1 MPCSLFYNLL
11 QIICDCLVYT
21 YVADFVMGTSF
32 RVSAVAFFILLL
44 LAPFVFSSSSDG
56 LIRVGL
62 KKRKVDHVNRLA
74 GGVNSKEGT
83 AVRNYGL
90 GGNLGDSD
98 ADIVEL
104 RNYMDAQYYGEIGIG
119 TPPQKF
125 TVIFDTGS
133 SNLWVPSAK
142 CYFSVSFIFFVF
154 KDGKRFIFLLFVC
167 TTYILHINVGCVPF
181 SFQVQV

>member
-1 MPCSLFYNLL
+1 MNEPVRVQLTQGDAHLSEQLF
-11 QIICDCLVYT
+11 QEWQQRKSKSTEQRGPRDT
-21 YVADFVMGTSF
+21 QGH
-32 RVSAVAFFILLL
+32 SAMI
-44 LAPFVFSSSSDG
+44 
-56 LIRVGL
+56 
-62 KKRKVDHVNRLA
+62 DHVNRLA